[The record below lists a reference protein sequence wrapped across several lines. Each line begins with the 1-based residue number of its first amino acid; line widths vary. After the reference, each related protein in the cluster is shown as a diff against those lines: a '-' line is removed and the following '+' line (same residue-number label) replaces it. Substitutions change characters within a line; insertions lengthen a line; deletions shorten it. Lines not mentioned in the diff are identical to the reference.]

1 MAAQTR
7 GLVLMIDFAPM
18 RRTWSLGFVL
28 VTLISGCGGG
38 GGSNQQSARDVAQ
51 AYVNARNQGDA
62 AKVCELYS
70 EQLIQ
75 SLKTSNCVAFVQEQT
90 SGTATD
96 LSLVGVS
103 QHGDQATATIQARL
117 GGASRTRSRRSSS
130 SSRARTGSGRS
141 RGWEARE
148 TRLRHEVAAVAAAQ
162 SGLILDDW
170 TNDRV
175 HLE

>member
-1 MAAQTR
+1 
-7 GLVLMIDFAPM
+7 MIDFAPM
-18 RRTWSLGFVL
+18 RRTWTLGFVL
-28 VTLISGCGGG
+28 VTLIPGCGGG

-75 SLKTSNCVAFVQEQT
+75 SLKTSNCVAS
-90 SGTATD
+90 SG
-96 LSLVGVS
+96 
-103 QHGDQATATIQARL
+103 
-117 GGASRTRSRRSSS
+117 
-130 SSRARTGSGRS
+130 SRARTGSGRS

>member
-1 MAAQTR
+1 
-7 GLVLMIDFAPM
+7 MIDFAPM

-28 VTLISGCGGG
+28 VTLIPGCGGG

-90 SGTATD
+90 SGTAT
-96 LSLVGVS
+96 G
-103 QHGDQATATIQARL
+103 
-117 GGASRTRSRRSSS
+117 
-130 SSRARTGSGRS
+130 ARTGSGRS

-148 TRLRHEVAAVAAAQ
+148 TRLGNEVAAVAAAQ

-175 HLE
+175 HLESVLA

>member
-1 MAAQTR
+1 
-7 GLVLMIDFAPM
+7 MIDFAPM
-18 RRTWSLGFVL
+18 RRTWTLGFVL
-28 VTLISGCGGG
+28 VTLIPGCGGG
-38 GGSNQQSARDVAQ
+38 GGSNQQNARDVAQ

-103 QHGDQATATIQARL
+103 QHGDHATATIQARL
-117 GGASRTRSRRSSS
+117 GGSIASAIAPIKLELTRENGQWNISRVGRPGKHAFAMRSRP
-130 SSRARTGSGRS
+130 
-141 RGWEARE
+141 
-148 TRLRHEVAAVAAAQ
+148 
-162 SGLILDDW
+162 
-170 TNDRV
+170 
-175 HLE
+175 

>member
-1 MAAQTR
+1 
-7 GLVLMIDFAPM
+7 MIDFAPM

-28 VTLISGCGGG
+28 VTLIPGCGGG

-103 QHGDQATATIQARL
+103 QHGDQATAAIQARL
-117 GGASRTRSRRSSS
+117 GGSIANAIAPIELELTRENGQWKISRLGGPGNTPSP
-130 SSRARTGSGRS
+130 
-141 RGWEARE
+141 
-148 TRLRHEVAAVAAAQ
+148 
-162 SGLILDDW
+162 
-170 TNDRV
+170 
-175 HLE
+175 

>member
-18 RRTWSLGFVL
+18 RRTWTLGFIL
-28 VTLISGCGGG
+28 VTLIAGCGGG
-38 GGSNQQSARDVAQ
+38 GGGSSQQSARDIAQ
-51 AYVNARNQGDA
+51 AYVDARNQGDA

-90 SGTATD
+90 SGTASD

-103 QHGDQATATIQARL
+103 QQGDQATATIQARVGGSVANAIAPIPLELTRENGEWRISGL
-117 GGASRTRSRRSSS
+117 GGP
-130 SSRARTGSGRS
+130 GG
-141 RGWEARE
+141 
-148 TRLRHEVAAVAAAQ
+148 
-162 SGLILDDW
+162 
-170 TNDRV
+170 
-175 HLE
+175 